1 MNGLRL
7 SHGDRRFE
15 GQHAEP
21 WIESRR
27 DLMALLD
34 SSPYRIPACLRDLV
48 MVDFLEL
55 TGTTTA
61 AAQLL
66 NLSQP
71 SVSRRY
77 RSLADDLGLERQIQ
91 RPFGRRYSDADWMS
105 LLRRGVNRHRL
116 SCGVL
121 RIGGLPS
128 LIEGFR
134 DCRWIQWV
142 PLDRQANAHWP
153 QLLELDLLD
162 AVALESADGLEE
174 VSAISLL
181 VQMEIKL
188 TSNMSLLLV
197 CRRDPLILEIAGRY
211 GNALQIR

>member
-1 MNGLRL
+1 
-7 SHGDRRFE
+7 
-15 GQHAEP
+15 
-21 WIESRR
+21 
-27 DLMALLD
+27 MAPPD

-48 MVDFLEL
+48 MVDLLEL
-55 TGTTTA
+55 TGSTTA

-77 RSLADDLGLERQIQ
+77 RSLADDLGLERQTQ
-91 RPFGRRYSDADWMS
+91 RPYGRRYSDADWMA

-121 RIGGLPS
+121 RIGGLPG
-128 LIEGFR
+128 LADGLQ
-134 DCRWIQWV
+134 DCHWIQWV
-142 PLDRQANAHWP
+142 PLGRSAKKHWS
-153 QLLELDLLD
+153 QLLQLDLLD

-174 VSAISLL
+174 SSASELL
-181 VQMEIKL
+181 VRMEIRPA
-188 TSNMSLLLV
+188 TTPALLLV

-211 GNALQIR
+211 GNPLEIG